1 MLVEATQPFASNN
14 DVDMLIWLLGG
25 KVGGEDR
32 VREIIVSQDR
42 SRAIVEFVN
51 LDPGGMLLLKYCTVL
66 SVGEEGDV

>member
-66 SVGEEGDV
+66 SVGEEGGV